1 VHQAHAG
8 PVTLGDTRAEPLR
21 LRTLKRPIGACAHGL
36 DNICRRP
43 RASAGAELELKRCEP
58 AQRRRASLLADAR
71 LLERRLSAK
80 QRVTERPN
88 V

>member
-8 PVTLGDTRAEPLR
+8 PVLFGDARQEQPR
-21 LRTLKRPIGACAHGL
+21 LRRWRRRLGACVHGL
-36 DNICRRP
+36 DNICPRP
-43 RASAGAELELKRCEP
+43 RSSAGAEFEWKRCER
-58 AQRRRASLLADAR
+58 AQRGTLNLLAEAR
-71 LLERRLSAK
+71 LLEWRLSAK